1 MSCPPE
7 YQAISIRQFTP
18 DDVVAAHLLSRAVKW
33 RHRVEDWR
41 FVSRSGH
48 GFVAEDTT
56 GIVGTALCWKYG
68 RGAGSVGM
76 VIVAPE
82 RQRQGIGRK
91 LIETVLDELGGCT
104 ALLHATP
111 PGKQLCRS
119 LGFAEVGTVRQHQG
133 AAFHPPLIS
142 LPPRERL
149 RPLGGND
156 VTRAIDL
163 ASRASGLDRN
173 AVMPALLRESAGIAL
188 DRDGELLGF
197 ALFRRFGDGYVIGPV
212 IAPASNDLSRAKALI
227 SHWLSL
233 NAGMFVRVDIPVDT
247 GLSEWLDS
255 LGLPLV
261 DTVVKMS
268 RNGPLPADP
277 NITEF
282 AIGNQAL
289 CL

>member
-1 MSCPPE
+1 VSQLAE
-7 YQAISIRQFTP
+7 NQAISIRQFTP
-18 DDVVAAHLLSRAVKW
+18 DDVVAAQVLSRAVKW

-41 FVSRSGH
+41 FVARVGD
-48 GFVAEDTT
+48 GFVAEDAT
-56 GIVGTALCWKYG
+56 GIIGTALYWKYG

-76 VIVAPE
+76 VIVSPE

-91 LIETVLDELGGCT
+91 LIEKVLDKLEGST

-111 PGKQLCRS
+111 PGEQLCQS

-142 LPPRERL
+142 LPPGERL

-156 VTRAIDL
+156 VTRIINL
-163 ASRASGLDRN
+163 ASRASGLDCN
-173 AVMPALLRESAGIAL
+173 VVMPALLRESSGIAL
-188 DRDGELLGF
+188 DREGEPIGF

-212 IAPASNDLSRAKALI
+212 IAPASTDLSRAKALI

-233 NAGMFVRVDIPVDT
+233 NAGMFVRVDIPGDT
-247 GLSEWLDS
+247 GLSKWLDD

-261 DTVVKMS
+261 DAVVKMS
-268 RNGPLPADP
+268 RNGPLLLDP
-277 NITEF
+277 NVTEF

>member
-1 MSCPPE
+1 MSRLAE
-7 YQAISIRQFTP
+7 NHAISIRQFTP

-41 FVSRSGH
+41 FVARAGH
-48 GFVAEDTT
+48 GFVAEDVT

-68 RGAGSVGM
+68 GGAGSVGM
-76 VIVAPE
+76 VIVSPE
-82 RQRQGIGRK
+82 RQRQGIGRT
-91 LIETVLDELGGCT
+91 LIEKVLDELGGRA

-111 PGKQLCRS
+111 PGEQLCRS
-119 LGFAEVGTVRQHQG
+119 LGFAEVGTLRQHQG

-142 LPPRERL
+142 LPRGERL

-156 VTRAIDL
+156 VTRIIDL
-163 ASRASGLDRN
+163 ASRASGLDCK
-173 AVMPALLRESAGIAL
+173 AVIPELLRESAGVAL
-188 DRDGELLGF
+188 DREGEPIGF

-212 IAPASNDLSRAKALI
+212 VAPVSNELSRTKALI

-233 NAGMFVRVDIPVDT
+233 HEGMFVRVDIHGDT
-247 GLSEWLDS
+247 GLSEWLDA

-261 DTVVKMS
+261 DAVVKMS
-268 RNGPLPADP
+268 RNGPLPTDP
-277 NITEF
+277 NVAEF